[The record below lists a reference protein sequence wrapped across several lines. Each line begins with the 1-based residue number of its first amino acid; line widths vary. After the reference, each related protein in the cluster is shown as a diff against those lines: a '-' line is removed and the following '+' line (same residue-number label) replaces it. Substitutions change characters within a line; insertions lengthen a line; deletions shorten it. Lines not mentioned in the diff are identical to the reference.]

1 MTRLAVRG
9 AMAWMLCLGAAAC
22 GGPGLSLHAAQLDQ
36 PVRVE
41 RTVFLMGTLATLV
54 AETADREAGLA
65 KLERMVRVIE
75 DAESELSTWRDDSVL
90 SAVNRQPVGEVLQLP
105 ATTCALLGRVTKW
118 HAATDGAFDPAVGSL
133 VDAWGLRAEGRHP
146 NTARLRAA
154 MAAAGLEHLEIDPE
168 ACNVT
173 RRAAV
178 TLDAGG
184 FGKGEAL
191 DRVREAARGRP
202 GAWFIDFGG
211 QMAVSGEASDG
222 PWTVGVAH
230 PARRDM
236 SVLELSLTAGSLA
249 SSGGSE
255 RDLVLDDG
263 SRIGHILDPRSGR
276 PVSRAAT
283 VTVWHE
289 SAFVADAVATAL
301 YVMGPEEG
309 IAWAAAHG
317 IAACFIVPDGDS
329 GAVAFRATR
338 AFESRFPLPY
348 PNEDSH
354 GE

>member
-1 MTRLAVRG
+1 MTRLAARR
-9 AMAWMLCLGAAAC
+9 AMSWMLLLGAAAC
-22 GGPGLSLHAAQLDQ
+22 GGPVISLTAAQLDE

-41 RTVFLMGTLATLV
+41 RTVFLMGTFATFV
-54 AETADREAGLA
+54 TETVDRETGLE

-75 DAESELSTWRDDSVL
+75 RTEGELSTWREDSVL
-90 SAVNRQPVGEVLQLP
+90 SAVNRQPVGAPFSVP
-105 ATTCALLGRVTKW
+105 AATCGLLSRVAQW
-118 HAATDGAFDPAVGSL
+118 HAETNGAFDPAVGVL
-133 VDAWGLRAEGRHP
+133 VAVWGLRREGRRP
-146 NTARLRAA
+146 GDDALQAA
-154 MAAAGLEHLEIDPE
+154 LAAAGFEQVSLDPE
-168 ACNVT
+168 ACIVT
-173 RRAAV
+173 RRTAA

-191 DRVREAARGRP
+191 DRVRDAERGRP
-202 GAWFIDFGG
+202 GTWFIDFGG

-222 PWTVGVAH
+222 AWTVGVAH
-230 PARRDM
+230 PARRDV
-236 SVLELSLTAGSLA
+236 SVLQLSLTAGSLA

-276 PVSRAAT
+276 PVSRAAS

-289 SAFVADAVATAL
+289 SAFVADAVSTAL

-329 GAVAFRATR
+329 GAVAFRATP
-338 AFESRFPLPY
+338 AFESRFPLPLWSEEV
-348 PNEDSH
+348 P
-354 GE
+354 